1 MTPPGCAATCGI
13 DSTNPGDGTG
23 PGRAAAEYVMGQ
35 LQEVGL
41 DPVLVE
47 SAPGRSSV
55 LLRLEGADPVRPGL
69 VVHGHLDVV
78 PAAAADWSVDP
89 GASRDGCLWGRGAV
103 DMKDMDAMVLA
114 CVRDLAWSGRRPARP
129 LTVVFFADEEAG
141 GVFGSHWVVDNH
153 PEWFAGRPRRSA
165 RWGYSVTV
173 PRADGDAGPRIP
185 HPDRGEGIA
194 WLQLVAR
201 GRAGHGSLVNTENA
215 VTRLAQALARIADH
229 QWPREIIPSV
239 RRLLVGLG
247 ELTGQRYDEADLDA
261 APGRPGPRGRLRRP
275 DAAGHRQPDHAQRR
289 VQSTM
294 SSRRPRPLG
303 WTPASCPARA
313 RAARHPA

>member
-1 MTPPGCAATCGI
+1 
-13 DSTNPGDGTG
+13 
-23 PGRAAAEYVMGQ
+23 MGQ

-89 GASRDGCLWGRGAV
+89 FGAEERDGCLWGRGAV

-114 CVRDLAWSGRRPARP
+114 CVRDLARSGRRPARP

-153 PEWFAGRPRRSA
+153 PEWFAGATEAISEVGATRSQSPRGR
-165 RWGYSVTV
+165 
-173 PRADGDAGPRIP
+173 DGGPRIP
-185 HPDRGEGIA
+185 HPDRGEGD
-194 WLQLVAR
+194 
-201 GRAGHGSLVNTENA
+201 
-215 VTRLAQALARIADH
+215 RLAPA
-229 QWPREIIPSV
+229 
-239 RRLLVGLG
+239 
-247 ELTGQRYDEADLDA
+247 
-261 APGRPGPRGRLRRP
+261 GRPGPRRTWLARQHRERGDPAGPGPGPDRRAP
-275 DAAGHRQPDHAQRR
+275 VAA
-289 VQSTM
+289 
-294 SSRRPRPLG
+294 
-303 WTPASCPARA
+303 
-313 RAARHPA
+313 